1 MREFLYNYITALA
14 CICIEK
20 QNCKKYL
27 AIMMLIKPTLLS
39 TLTTMIFFIFD
50 LQLTTLII
58 RLQPS
63 TNKIKVSLRY
73 IPLHPFT
80 IALARHNYFIN
91 ESKNKILLTSIIVDI
106 VDQLLWWFVREKS
119 FHGRIKIYPSYI
131 FYWILEKKIHLFDSL
146 RGTSLFKI

>member
-1 MREFLYNYITALA
+1 
-14 CICIEK
+14 
-20 QNCKKYL
+20 
-27 AIMMLIKPTLLS
+27 
-39 TLTTMIFFIFD
+39 MIFFIFD
-50 LQLTTLII
+50 LQLSTLII

-106 VDQLLWWFVREKS
+106 VDQLIWWFVREKS

-131 FYWILEKKIHLFDSL
+131 FYWILEKKIHLFDSP
-146 RGTSLFKI
+146 RGTSLFSKFRMDVKKVDWWLGIISFITLLTIIGNSR